1 MHKPAGVQIDERVY
15 ARFNS
20 KMDSAVPVT
29 VQNILVDNLNPTA
42 FKKNGSRKHKKKHG
56 SKFDN
61 KNTSQVFI
69 NNLSNNLLGSTA
81 FGYTILPCQFAQ
93 PASSGIANEGQ
104 NIQNVTIP
112 ADQRP
117 FLNFTKLRGGG
128 SSYRGPGWI
137 VQRKGQTQLRIYQK
151 SR

>member
-1 MHKPAGVQIDERVY
+1 MKEYMQDLIAKWI
-15 ARFNS
+15 
-20 KMDSAVPVT
+20 VPSHLQYET
-29 VQNILVDNLNPTA
+29 CQLTISILRLLR
-42 FKKNGSRKHKKKHG
+42 KNGSRKHKKKHG

-128 SSYRGPGWI
+128 SSYRGPGVDRLEEGVDTAQDLPEIKVITMLI
-137 VQRKGQTQLRIYQK
+137 V
-151 SR
+151 